1 MRKTY
6 VKGIKRIPIL
16 VLVML
21 LLTGTGL
28 YAQKTVSGV
37 VTDDAGEPMPG
48 VNVLVKGTST
58 GTVTGFDGSYSLSLN
73 ADQDVLVFSF
83 VGFKSTEVAVG
94 NRSVIDV
101 GLESDLTALEEVV
114 VIGYGTVESKLV
126 TGSVAGVDS
135 EEIKNLS
142 AGQAQQAIQGRIAG
156 ISVQP
161 QSGAPGS
168 GFNVRV
174 RGTGSN
180 GNSEPLYIV
189 DGMRTTDISFL
200 SVNEIESFDVLKDGA
215 SAAIYGAE
223 GGNGVVIITTKS
235 GSTNR
240 PAEVNYQFQYG
251 TQSVDNTLDL
261 MNAQEHAI
269 YMEEAGLGR
278 TPADVSGNG
287 TNWLDEIFEDAPFQ
301 QHTLSVSGGS
311 AKNTYF
317 LQLGYYDQDGV
328 IGGDKSNYNRY
339 NVRLNMKSDVKDWL
353 AFQTQV
359 GYIRNQKTGITEDSE
374 FGGVI
379 SNAILMDPATPV
391 YTSTIPDFLQ
401 TRIDDGSVSEDQLLV
416 APNGQYYA
424 WSNFV
429 GGEIYNP
436 LASIDQVR
444 GNGNI
449 ENKIFGTVSTEISPF
464 RGLTVTSRLGLD
476 SRFGTF
482 HQWQPSFWFTDT
494 RQSGQAAI
502 SQVSYRD
509 YRVQWENFANYEKT
523 IGENDFQVL
532 VGTSIYE
539 NFQDFISGVGTGLI
553 QENDNF
559 AFLTSVPDRVNG
571 TNADA
576 NEATRTLASV
586 YGRLS
591 YSYGKKYL
599 LNASIR
605 RDGSSMLADGNKW
618 GVFPAVS
625 AGWVVSAE
633 DFFNV
638 SAMNFLKVKAS
649 WGQNGSLSNLFP
661 GQWKGTINFGFQY
674 PDGNGQLQTGAEPGV
689 LTNRDLTWE
698 TSEQINLGFE
708 AGFLNDALSL
718 NFDWYSKETKD
729 LITTGFIA
737 NFVGNNA
744 PPVNLGAIKNSGIEI
759 ALNYK
764 NNVGD
769 FSYEIG
775 ANASFIDNEVTQLNE
790 NIEEVLGPSI
800 STSGWNATGFKEGL
814 PAWYFRGYET
824 DGIFQDQ
831 AEIDA
836 FNATLDAATPH
847 TAVPGDPIP
856 VDTNGDG
863 QITPD
868 DHTYIGDPYAD
879 VLYGSRI
886 YVNYKGFDVTM
897 FLQGTVGS
905 EKLIGFQRGDRITSN
920 KPSFFFD
927 DRWTENNPT
936 DDWFRATADASVAYQ
951 SDFMVFSGDYMR
963 IKQLQFGYN
972 FPKTV
977 LDNISLS
984 TARIYVSFDNFFTF
998 TDYPGLDPEASSF
1011 NSQLIGVDRG
1021 FYPSS
1026 RTFNFGVN
1034 VGF

>member
-6 VKGIKRIPIL
+6 VKGISKVPIL
-16 VLVML
+16 ILVML
-21 LLTGTGL
+21 LLTGSGL
-28 YAQKTVSGV
+28 YAQRAISGI
-37 VTDDAGEPMPG
+37 VTDDTGEPMPG

-58 GTVTGFDGSYSLSLN
+58 GTVTGFDGKYSLNL
-73 ADQDVLVFSF
+73 AEGQDVLVFSF
-83 VGFKSTEVAVG
+83 VGFKSTEVTVG
-94 NRSVIDV
+94 NRSVIDIN
-101 GLESDLTALEEVV
+101 LESDLTALEEVV

-156 ISVQP
+156 IQVQP

-200 SVNEIESFDVLKDGA
+200 NVNEIESFDVLKDGA

-235 GSTNR
+235 GSANR
-240 PAEVNYQFQYG
+240 PAEVNYSFQYG
-251 TQSVDNTLDL
+251 TQSVDQTLDL
-261 MNAQEHAI
+261 MNAQEHAT

-278 TPADVSGNG
+278 TLADVSGTG
-287 TNWLDEIFEDAPFQ
+287 TNWLDEIFETAPFQ
-301 QHTLSVSGGS
+301 QHALSISGGS
-311 AKNTYF
+311 GKSSYF

-328 IGGDKSNYNRY
+328 IGGEKSNYTRY
-339 NVRLNMKSDVKDWL
+339 NVRLNMNNEVKEWL
-353 AFQTQV
+353 NFKTQV
-359 GYIRNQKTGITEDSE
+359 GYIRNKKTGITEDSE

-401 TRIDDGSVSEDQLLV
+401 TRIDGGSVSANQLLV

-424 WSNFV
+424 WSDFV
-429 GGEIYNP
+429 TGEVYNP
-436 LASIDQVR
+436 LAGIDLVR
-444 GNGNI
+444 GDGNI
-449 ENKIFGTVSTEISPF
+449 ENKVFGTVATEISPIN
-464 RGLTVTSRLGLD
+464 GLTLTSRVGLD
-476 SRFGTF
+476 SKFGTF
-482 HQWQPSFWFTDT
+482 HQWQPSFWFSDT
-494 RQSGQAAI
+494 RQSGEATI
-502 SQVSYRD
+502 VQVSYRD

-523 IGENDFQVL
+523 IGENDFSIL
-532 VGTSIYE
+532 AGTSIYE
-539 NFQDFISGVGTGLI
+539 NFTDYIQGVGTGLI
-553 QENDNF
+553 VQSDQF
-559 AFLTSVPDRVNG
+559 AFLTSVPDRVNN
-571 TNADA
+571 TNANGA
-576 NEATRTLASV
+576 EILSTLASF

-599 LNASIR
+599 LNASLR

-618 GVFPAVS
+618 GIFPAVS
-625 AGWVVSAE
+625 AGWVISAE
-633 DFFNV
+633 DFYNV
-638 SAMNFLKVKAS
+638 SALNFLKLKAS
-649 WGQNGSLSNLFP
+649 WGQNGSLANLSP
-661 GQWKGTINFGFQY
+661 GQWKGTISFGFQY

-689 LTNRDLTWE
+689 LTNRNLTWE
-698 TSEQINLGFE
+698 TSEQINFGLE
-708 AGFLNDALSL
+708 AGLFNDALSV
-718 NFDWYSKETKD
+718 NVDWYSKETKD

-744 PPVNLGAIKNSGIEI
+744 PPVNLGAIKNSGLEI

-764 NNVGD
+764 KNVGD
-769 FSYEIG
+769 FSYEIS
-775 ANASFIDNEVTQLNE
+775 ANASFINNEVTQLNE
-790 NIEEVLGPSI
+790 NIDEVTGPGI
-800 STSGWNATGFKEGL
+800 GATGWSPTGFKVGL
-814 PAWYFRGYET
+814 PAWYFRGYQT

-836 FNATLDAATPH
+836 FNAELESDHA
-847 TAVPGDPIP
+847 AVPGDPIP
-856 VDTNGDG
+856 VDANGDG
-863 QITPD
+863 LITPD
-868 DHTYIGDPYAD
+868 DYTYIGDPYAD

-886 YVNYKGFDVTM
+886 YVNYKGFDLTM
-897 FLQGTVGS
+897 FLQGTIGN
-905 EKLIGFQRGDRITSN
+905 ERLIGFQRGDRITSN
-920 KPSFFFD
+920 KPSFFYD
-927 DRWTENNPT
+927 NRWTESNPT
-936 DDWFRATADASVAYQ
+936 NDWFRATNDASVAYQ
-951 SDFMVFSGDYMR
+951 SDYMVFDGSYMR

-972 FPKTV
+972 FPKAV
-977 LDNISLS
+977 LENVGMNS
-984 TARIYVSFDNFFTF
+984 ARVFVSFDNFFTF

-1026 RTFNFGVN
+1026 RIFNVGVN
-1034 VGF
+1034 VGL